1 MIYIENM
8 NEVMQ
13 IPGVDP
19 EFFVSVIPELILSE
33 NKQCGDISLVFCTDE
48 YLLELNNKHLQHD
61 YYTDILTFEYP
72 DNKGVSG
79 DLFISI
85 DRVIDNAELL
95 TVEPRMELNRVV
107 FHGVLHLL
115 GYSDKTPEEKK
126 TMTRKE
132 DEYLLR
138 FVSRETKPN

>member
-1 MIYIENM
+1 MIYIEHM

-33 NKQCGDISLVFCTDE
+33 NKQCGEISLVFCSDE
-48 YLLELNNKHLQHD
+48 YLLDLNNKHLQHD
-61 YYTDILTFEYP
+61 YYTDILTFEHL
-72 DNKGVSG
+72 DNEGVSG

-95 TVEPRMELNRVV
+95 TVEPRIELCRVV

-115 GYSDKTPEEKK
+115 GYSDKTVKQNQINRCF
-126 TMTRKE
+126 T
-132 DEYLLR
+132 
-138 FVSRETKPN
+138 

>member
-19 EFFVSVIPELILSE
+19 EFFVSVIPELISLE

-48 YLLELNNKHLQHD
+48 YLLDLNKKHLQHD
-61 YYTDILTFEYP
+61 YYTDILTFEYI
-72 DNKGVSG
+72 DNEGVSG

-85 DRVIDNAELL
+85 DRIIDNSELL
-95 TVEPRMELNRVV
+95 TIEARVELNRVV

-138 FVSRETKPN
+138 FVSCETKPN

>member
-19 EFFVSVIPELILSE
+19 EFFVSVIPELISLE
-33 NKQCGDISLVFCTDE
+33 NKKCGDISLVFCTDE
-48 YLLELNNKHLQHD
+48 YLFDLNKKHLQHD
-61 YYTDILTFEYP
+61 YYTDILTFEYI
-72 DNKGVSG
+72 DNEGVSG

-85 DRVIDNAELL
+85 DRIIDNAELL
-95 TVEPRMELNRVV
+95 IVEARMELNRVV

-115 GYSDKTPEEKK
+115 GYSDKTLEEKK
-126 TMTRKE
+126 IMTRKE